1 MSLTSGTPEPSVEAV
16 IREIRRRKRK
26 RHSDEEKICIVH
38 DGLMGKKSTAD
49 AVSACRL
56 SQEFIE
62 AWKERPADDPASE
75 GNCTGPQMM
84 A

>member
-1 MSLTSGTPEPSVEAV
+1 MSLTSGTPEPSAEAV
-16 IREIRRRKRK
+16 IRKIRRRKRK

-38 DGLMGKKSTAD
+38 DGLMGEENTAD

-62 AWKERPADDPASE
+62 DGKSGRQTIRRVRGTVP
-75 GNCTGPQMM
+75 GLR
-84 A
+84 